1 MNSNAQRYELDQ
13 PAIRSGSK
21 DELFA
26 ETLNHFR
33 HDWMNDIQVLY
44 GYLKLKKYDK
54 MHDYMET
61 IREKLIGES
70 CISKLGDPALVVY
83 LQSYRARCRSIRLDV
98 ELGPDVQLSQLS
110 VDSGTVSDA
119 IIAVIEAFT
128 RQGVAPADGD
138 VNRLRLKLSIQSDC
152 LVIGFD
158 YDGGYRREELLQELR
173 EALGAGRSKLRI
185 ASGAVYD
192 SEKAVF
198 DIHVPIQIQS

>member
-1 MNSNAQRYELDQ
+1 M
-13 PAIRSGSK
+13 
-21 DELFA
+21 FA

-70 CISKLGDPALVVY
+70 CISKLGDPALIVY
-83 LQSYRARCRSIRLDV
+83 LQSYRVRCRSIRLEV
-98 ELGPDVQLSQLS
+98 ELEPDVQLSQLP
-110 VDSGTVSDA
+110 VDPGAVSGT
-119 IIAVIEAFT
+119 IIAVVEAFT
-128 RQGVAPADGD
+128 KQSVAPADGD
-138 VNRLRLKLSIQSDC
+138 VNRLRLKLSVQPDL

-158 YDGGYRREELLQELR
+158 YCGGYRQEGLLQELR
-173 EALGAGRSKLRI
+173 EAQGASRSKFRI
-185 ASGAVYD
+185 ASGAACD

-198 DIHVPIQIQS
+198 DIHVPLGV